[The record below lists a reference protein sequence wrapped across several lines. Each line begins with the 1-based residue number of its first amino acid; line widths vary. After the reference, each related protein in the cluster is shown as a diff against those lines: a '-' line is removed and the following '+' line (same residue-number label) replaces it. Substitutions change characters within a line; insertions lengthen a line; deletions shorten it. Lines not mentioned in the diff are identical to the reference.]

1 MGHVNDFVHDSF
13 WRSKGILRHDFA
25 DKQLKVLELE
35 EKVYHGTNDFDNI
48 FYFHPKET
56 NTTFTFPNKDMKT
69 SEVLYSFTYCLLIF
83 RKSS

>member
-48 FYFHPKET
+48 F
-56 NTTFTFPNKDMKT
+56 
-69 SEVLYSFTYCLLIF
+69 
-83 RKSS
+83 